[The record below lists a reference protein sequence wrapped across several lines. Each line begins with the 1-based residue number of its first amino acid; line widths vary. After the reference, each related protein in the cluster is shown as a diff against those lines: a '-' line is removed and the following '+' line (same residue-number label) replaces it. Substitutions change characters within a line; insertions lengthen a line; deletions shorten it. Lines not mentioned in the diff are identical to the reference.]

1 MKTLQNV
8 VVSLLE
14 IRNLKKRTNI
24 KLFSK
29 VIDKNTFCIYS
40 NSIGLY
46 DFAWFCFNTAIPEHQ
61 EPDYWDWDELHGLEN
76 GCHYFD
82 TYKIEKDR
90 YHPPNNLLWT
100 NEDNI
105 DFNFEYTLED
115 DDGKWI
121 SLQTTIVC
129 IPNDLETLK
138 QSRHPHSRI
147 FVDYEP
153 AIVYN
158 PNLVYDPKYVI
169 YANSAG
175 WYELGKIALFLSKN
189 EKINSVF
196 LSEIDYLYKNSQ
208 TLRLSKTKKCCKC

>member
-1 MKTLQNV
+1 MKTLQNII
-8 VVSLLE
+8 VSLSD

-29 VIDKNTFCIYS
+29 AIDKNTFCIYS

-46 DFAWFCFNTAIPEHQ
+46 DFAWFCFNVAIHEHQ
-61 EPDYWDWDELHGLEN
+61 EPYYWDWDELHGLEN

-90 YHPPNNLLWT
+90 HHPPNNLLWT
-100 NEDNI
+100 NEDNV
-105 DFNFEYTLED
+105 DFNFEYTVEVD
-115 DDGKWI
+115 SNWK
-121 SLQTTIVC
+121 SLQTTVVC

-138 QSRHPHSRI
+138 QSRHHHSRI
-147 FVDYEP
+147 FIDYEP
-153 AIVYN
+153 AIVHN

-175 WYELGKIALFLSKN
+175 WYELGKISLFLSKSGS
-189 EKINSVF
+189 KISSVL
-196 LSEIDYLYKNSQ
+196 LSELDYLYKNSLR
-208 TLRLSKTKKCCKC
+208 LRLSKSRKIW